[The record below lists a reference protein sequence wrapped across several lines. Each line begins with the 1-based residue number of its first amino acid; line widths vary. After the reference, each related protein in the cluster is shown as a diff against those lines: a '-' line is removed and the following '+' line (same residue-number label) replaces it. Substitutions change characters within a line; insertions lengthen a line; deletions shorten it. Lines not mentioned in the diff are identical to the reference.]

1 MLLERHLRN
10 PICLAVRSR
19 RKRNQVSRVLVLEGL
34 AISVTEE
41 EVLRILVIFLH
52 MEFPV
57 ELRRIAVLRLKD
69 IELGNEEGWE
79 EARWA

>member
-34 AISVTEE
+34 AIPVTEE
-41 EVLRILVIFLH
+41 EVLRILVILLH
-52 MEFPV
+52 MELPV
-57 ELRRIAVLRLKD
+57 ELRKIAVLRLKD
-69 IELGNEEGWE
+69 IELGNEEGWG